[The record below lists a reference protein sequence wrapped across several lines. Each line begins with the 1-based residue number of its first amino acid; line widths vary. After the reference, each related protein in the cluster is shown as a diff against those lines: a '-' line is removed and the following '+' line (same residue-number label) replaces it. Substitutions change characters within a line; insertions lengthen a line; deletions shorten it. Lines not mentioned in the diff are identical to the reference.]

1 MTKPTKVEMHGDD
14 DRRQQQRQEDIVVEP
29 VALDQP
35 RRIGADAEPGAVAER
50 DQPGVADAEV
60 EPHRGDGERHHH
72 GAGVERQA
80 EQMQANGSAMTASAA
95 SSSGRYLAAERA
107 CHSNFSIRSP
117 SSPRGRTSSTR
128 NIST

>member
-1 MTKPTKVEMHGDD
+1 MPTKVDDDGDD
-14 DRRQQQRQEDIVVEP
+14 DRRQQQRQQDVAAEP

-50 DQPGVADAEV
+50 DQPGIADAEV

-72 GAGVERQA
+72 GSGVERQA
-80 EQMQANGSAMTASAA
+80 QADSRPNGSTMTASAA
-95 SSSGRYLAAERA
+95 SSSGRYFGRRGA